1 MQQRVEPPDTGS
13 QRARPQYARSSGA
26 PEARLPRQRPPRPAS
41 LAARIGWGAAG
52 FLVGA
57 IFWHFVGFWTFLSEV
72 AFNRQVSSETRYI
85 AQTGADCVA
94 LVRDPDAGTV
104 ISEPCPDDALP
115 LNETA
120 QSAKGDF
127 GGPRSP
133 RSARSFRLSDGSR

>member
-1 MQQRVEPPDTGS
+1 M
-13 QRARPQYARSSGA
+13 PQ
-26 PEARLPRQRPPRPAS
+26 PRPPRPAT
-41 LAARIGWGAAG
+41 LASRIGWGLAG

-72 AFNRQVSSETRYI
+72 AFNRQVSSETRNV
-85 AQTGADCVA
+85 AQSGPDCVA
-94 LVRDPDAGTV
+94 LVRDLDAGTV
-104 ISEPCPDDALP
+104 EAEPCPDDALP
-115 LNETA
+115 LNETS